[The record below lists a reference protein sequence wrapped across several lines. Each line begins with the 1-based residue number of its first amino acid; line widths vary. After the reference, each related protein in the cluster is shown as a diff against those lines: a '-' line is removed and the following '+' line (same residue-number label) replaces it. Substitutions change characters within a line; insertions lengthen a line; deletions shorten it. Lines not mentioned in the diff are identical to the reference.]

1 MLPITGPT
9 SEVID
14 QLGFY
19 QDRFIYRQKKPYNIR
34 LPYYAR
40 VTTVSPNKY
49 SGAAYTAEP
58 SRTDTILVR
67 NKCYSRFLDK
77 VRGES
82 AGWGI
87 NLAQHQQ
94 ARAMFNQRALN
105 LLEYITKL
113 ERNFR
118 RRRWKKTSRE
128 WSSFFLEMRFGW
140 IPIISDIY
148 QTMEILSSDVPSST
162 VRASARSPYKIVA
175 GSASDWSFNIRV
187 NGVLRY
193 SMIADVSV
201 SNPNLLLLN
210 QLGLINPAAILWD
223 AVPWSFVIDWWA
235 NFGQVAQSF
244 TDFYGLSIGNAVTT
258 KKVENSGLW
267 YYHMTS
273 GQPVDLR
280 QTTTEMIDRVQG
292 IEGPALVIKPFQ
304 GLSMVR
310 GATAIALVVQ
320 KLNY

>member
-9 SEVID
+9 SETINRP
-14 QLGFY
+14 GFY
-19 QDRFIYRQKKPYNIR
+19 RHRRIYRQKKPYNIR
-34 LPYYAR
+34 LPYLAR
-40 VTTVSPNKY
+40 VTTISHVDY
-49 SGAAYTAEP
+49 SAAAYAAEP
-58 SRTDTILVR
+58 DRTDTVLVR

-77 VRGES
+77 SRGDS

-94 ARAMFNQRALN
+94 ARAMFNLRARN

-118 RRRWKKTSRE
+118 LYRWKKTSRE

-148 QTMEILSSDVPSST
+148 KTMEILSSDVPSSII
-162 VRASARSPYKIVA
+162 RASARSPYKIEVK
-175 GSASDWSFNIRV
+175 STSDWGSNIRV

-223 AVPWSFVIDWWA
+223 AVPWSFVVDWWA

-244 TDFYGLSIGNAVTT
+244 TDFYGLSIGNACTT

-267 YYHMTS
+267 WYHRTS
-273 GQPVDLR
+273 GKPVDLR
-280 QTTTEMIDRVQG
+280 TTTTEMIDRVRG
-292 IEGPALVIKPFQ
+292 IEGPALVIKPFR

-310 GATAIALVVQ
+310 GATAIALTVQ
-320 KLNY
+320 KLNH